1 MQTFYLLIG
10 KSNLYVY
17 EKKDNTYERL
27 YIEGN
32 PEYAYDLNSTKTSIE
47 QLMDELVNEYNL
59 DTKAEIDFIVV
70 DNEDRIVSEVMQ
82 KVLGEYQSK
91 VYEIDF
97 LMKLVAGK
105 LQRDSKM
112 MIDKFGINFD
122 GKNYLLSDGGIV
134 KNDFNLLGYTLNE
147 DDLMKYIR

>member
-1 MQTFYLLIG
+1 M
-10 KSNLYVY
+10 
-17 EKKDNTYERL
+17 
-27 YIEGN
+27 
-32 PEYAYDLNSTKTSIE
+32 
-47 QLMDELVNEYNL
+47 
-59 DTKAEIDFIVV
+59 V

>member
-32 PEYAYDLNSTKTSIE
+32 PEYAYDLNSAKTSIE

-59 DTKAEIDFIVV
+59 DKLILSWLT
-70 DNEDRIVSEVMQ
+70 
-82 KVLGEYQSK
+82 
-91 VYEIDF
+91 
-97 LMKLVAGK
+97 MKTELF
-105 LQRDSKM
+105 QR
-112 MIDKFGINFD
+112 
-122 GKNYLLSDGGIV
+122 
-134 KNDFNLLGYTLNE
+134 
-147 DDLMKYIR
+147 

>member
-32 PEYAYDLNSTKTSIE
+32 PEYAYDLNSAKTSIE

>member
-32 PEYAYDLNSTKTSIE
+32 PEYAYDLNSDKTSIE